1 MDYREGTTI
10 VSIITYTNN
19 RFTCSAKKVH
29 INITNSMYACLICLS
44 LFFINRL
51 HKKLYFFW
59 FVKVLWNISD
69 SDNIVSIA
77 NYTKY
82 KYDTA

>member
-1 MDYREGTTI
+1 
-10 VSIITYTNN
+10 
-19 RFTCSAKKVH
+19 
-29 INITNSMYACLICLS
+29 MYACLIYLS

-51 HKKLYFFW
+51 HKKLYFFRFEKGSW
-59 FVKVLWNISD
+59 YISD

-77 NYTKY
+77 NCTIC